1 VKNAKVN
8 NVKVFVTTVK
18 SFIIEASGVKLNDKK
33 SKNKK
38 LFKTKDVSNVIFL
51 SKLLIIVTSVDGE
64 ASLNFKLYS
73 F

>member
-1 VKNAKVN
+1 MKNAKVN

>member
-1 VKNAKVN
+1 MKNAKVN
-8 NVKVFVTTVK
+8 NIKVFVTTVK
-18 SFIIEASGVKLNDKK
+18 SFITEASGGKLNDKK

-38 LFKTKDVSNVIFL
+38 LFKTKDVSKVIFL